1 MNRDLIEQFLNNLG
15 IVQFYIKSNLTVD
28 IYESICISNLN
39 LKEIPF
45 KINKVKG
52 YFDCSD
58 NQLTSLKNCPVEVT
72 GFFDCS
78 QNELTS
84 LEFGPKKVGTFYNC
98 YNNKLN
104 DLKHLPKKIL
114 GSLDYRNNN
123 LTDNYFESD
132 VKIVYTSLVSSG
144 LEVNSIGK
152 IMNIENLIK
161 FNKRK
166 MIIKKII
173 EHGN

>member
-1 MNRDLIEQFLNNLG
+1 M
-15 IVQFYIKSNLTVD
+15 
-28 IYESICISNLN
+28 
-39 LKEIPF
+39 
-45 KINKVKG
+45 
-52 YFDCSD
+52 
-58 NQLTSLKNCPVEVT
+58 T

-84 LEFGPKKVGTFYNC
+84 LEFGPKKVGSFYNC
-98 YNNKLN
+98 YNNKLT

-114 GSLDYRNNN
+114 GSLDYRNND

-152 IMNIENLIK
+152 IMNVENLIK